1 MQESQIL
8 PVTCSL
14 QSHNSPD
21 GGLDDLNDDGEDDSD
36 HDGAGDLNDEDG
48 GGDFATCCLQT
59 HNSHG
64 NKVMLLI
71 MMIKII
77 IIGSLNQQ

>member
-21 GGLDDLNDDGEDDSD
+21 SDHADLNDEDGVHDD
-36 HDGAGDLNDEDG
+36 AGDLNDEGDG
-48 GGDFATCCLQT
+48 GDVATCCLQT
-59 HNSHG
+59 HNSHR
-64 NKVMLLI
+64 NYNMLLI
-71 MMIKII
+71 MMIKITI
-77 IIGSLNQQ
+77 VCSFNKQ

>member
-1 MQESQIL
+1 M
-8 PVTCSL
+8 

-77 IIGSLNQQ
+77 VYCWFFEPTMNRTNSFGE